1 MLLFSCNPKFTI
13 YNWLTKYNESYT
25 FFIYIIHKRKVNS
38 SSKTII
44 FLMYGY
50 KCTLQL
56 QKHIINP
63 FLSMHILIITKT
75 KTAKIK
81 L

>member
-13 YNWLTKYNESYT
+13 YNWLTKYYESNT
-25 FFIYIIHKRKVNS
+25 FSYIFQKRKVNS